1 MLDAKVLENWAVTND
16 DTILRRA
23 LKKTKKISQNPND
36 ITILDYQRDQLFEA
50 LGFVTEFD
58 VAIDAG
64 ANYGL
69 MTYHLSHK
77 FKEVHSFELF
87 TPVRQCLEQNV
98 RNFNLNNVKVYDC
111 GLGEKEKFVDV
122 ELTTSFGNHVN
133 PNNGTGEY
141 LIKTIDSF
149 DFAKVNFIK
158 IDVEGAEKMVFEGA
172 HNLLL
177 NKKIK
182 CGIFEVGQTLL
193 DAGTSTEELCKLIES
208 YGYSIDKNIS
218 DSDYV
223 FYID

>member
-111 GLGEKEKFVDV
+111 GLGEKEK
-122 ELTTSFGNHVN
+122 L
-133 PNNGTGEY
+133 
-141 LIKTIDSF
+141 
-149 DFAKVNFIK
+149 
-158 IDVEGAEKMVFEGA
+158 EGAEGLVIQGA
-172 HNLLL
+172 VETIRKFRPVICYEYADYLDMSEL
-177 NKKIK
+177 
-182 CGIFEVGQTLL
+182 CQTLGL
-193 DAGTSTEELCKLIES
+193 SELPNPKKELEAL
-208 YGYSIDKNIS
+208 GYKEFQHLGGDNWLALP
-218 DSDYV
+218 
-223 FYID
+223 

>member
-149 DFAKVNFIK
+149 NFRKVNFIK
-158 IDVEGAEKMVFEGA
+158 IDVEGYEPFLLKGAEKTIQKHKPVIIMERKG
-172 HNLLL
+172 HTERWNL
-177 NKKIK
+177 
-182 CGIFEVGQTLL
+182 
-193 DAGTSTEELCKLIES
+193 
-208 YGYSIDKNIS
+208 DKNTPVRMLES
-218 DSDYV
+218 WG
-223 FYID
+223 YIEKVSYSKDCIMIPRV